1 MITPEALLAY
11 WREPILNTNILVFL
25 NLLGALILGLCVG
38 YERAYHGRAAG
49 VRTYGLVCMASCAL
63 TVVSGYPH
71 DWFGGNHTLINAMID
86 PTRVIQGVVT
96 GIGFLGAGIIMK
108 DGMNISGLTTAAS
121 IWASSAIG
129 ILVGLGFYPA
139 AILLTALSA
148 GFMMYGSMI
157 ENILPSRQ
165 GINFV
170 ILFRP
175 GFLLTEEKLN
185 EIINSRGYIV
195 ARGSLS
201 TIYRHQQQEWQF
213 IGISSG
219 EKAMSLIELSNDLP
233 AVEGIESLRLGRARN

>member
-1 MITPEALLAY
+1 
-11 WREPILNTNILVFL
+11 
-25 NLLGALILGLCVG
+25 
-38 YERAYHGRAAG
+38 
-49 VRTYGLVCMASCAL
+49 
-63 TVVSGYPH
+63 
-71 DWFGGNHTLINAMID
+71 MID